1 MELWQLDASALNALY
16 SSKAASPMDVLG
28 ACIKRFKQTHR
39 AINAICH
46 LDEEGA
52 LQAARASESRMQR
65 GTRLGALDGVPITI
79 KDNLYVRGMPATWGS
94 KLYASHVPTEDDI
107 VVARMRAMGAC
118 ILGKTNT
125 PEFALSGRTDNLLF
139 GATRNPVDLRLTP
152 GGSSGGAVAATAAGI
167 TPIAIATDAGGS
179 TRLPASYTGL
189 FGLRPSNGRIP
200 RCHGFPPLASD
211 FQVIGLI
218 TRTIDDLAQALEAVA
233 GPDSRDRSSLAIA
246 LLSDNDDHR
255 PYRIRLVDKVGEEP
269 VDPAVLHALQKV
281 AEQLRAAG
289 MELHDGV
296 APYNIARVRAVWNVL
311 STIGVARVLE
321 SEPVWRE
328 AVTPDIARIA
338 EAASSTS
345 ALSYVAALDEVAA
358 MRLSIDSAFGEDDF
372 ILTPTAAV
380 LPWPIERLHAEYVAD
395 KPGTLR
401 SASIFS
407 TWVNAC
413 GLPAVNLPL
422 ALSATGLPIGVQL
435 IGRFASD
442 DRLLSAARQ
451 LLRVVHQPTWHPL
464 DPPVSDTAMG
474 PLIRYSAAR

>member
-1 MELWQLDASALNALY
+1 MELWQLDARALDALY
-16 SSKAASPMDVLG
+16 TNKAASPVDVLG
-28 ACIKRFKQTHR
+28 ASINRFKQTHR

-52 LQAARASESRMQR
+52 MQAAHASEARMQR

-211 FQVIGLI
+211 FQAIGLI
-218 TRTIDDLAQALEAVA
+218 TRTFDDLAETLAAVA
-233 GPDSRDRSSLAIA
+233 GPDSRDRSSLAIS
-246 LLSDNDDHR
+246 LLSGNDDQR

-269 VDPAVLHALQKV
+269 VDPAVSYALQNI

-289 MELHDGV
+289 ISLHDGV
-296 APYNIARVRAVWNVL
+296 APYDIARVRAVWSVL
-311 STIGVARVLE
+311 SAAGVVRVLE
-321 SEPVWRE
+321 GTPGWRD
-328 AVTPDIARIA
+328 AVTLDIARIA
-338 EAASSTS
+338 ESGCSTS
-345 ALSYVAALDEVAA
+345 ASGYVAALDEVAA
-358 MRLSIDSAFGEDDF
+358 MRMSIDHAFGEDDF

-380 LPWPIERLHAEYVAD
+380 LPWPIERPHAEYVGD
-395 KPGTLR
+395 RQGTLR

-413 GLPAVNLPL
+413 GLPAMNLPL
-422 ALSATGLPIGVQL
+422 ALNDAGLPVGVQL
-435 IGRFASD
+435 VGRYGADSM
-442 DRLLSAARQ
+442 LLNAAEQ
-451 LLRVVHQPTWHPL
+451 LLRIAHPPKWLPL
-464 DPPVSDTAMG
+464 DSHSPESTSLVRFIATS
-474 PLIRYSAAR
+474 S